1 MIKHNKLNN
10 LYNLADER
18 KYKVVNCDLTKLN
31 QKGMVLEVDNKKSI
45 LIDYN
50 RIETTAEETVIT
62 AHEIGHAETDSLYKV
77 NSSQEEINR
86 SEYQATKWAV
96 KNLIPFPEYLEAL
109 TNGIVE
115 KWQLAEHFN
124 VTEDFILKTH
134 YIYQCQGLI

>member
-1 MIKHNKLNN
+1 MEKLNKL
-10 LYNLADER
+10 YDLAEQQNYD
-18 KYKVVNCDLTKLN
+18 VIDCDLSTIN
-31 QKGMVLEVDNKKSI
+31 QKGMIFKIKNKTSI

-134 YIYQCQGLI
+134 YIYQRQGLI